1 MNQIFHR
8 IICIALFLHLTG
20 FLSAQYVM
28 QNALVFD
35 CEGTLT
41 DSEEG
46 PSSGQYDHEED
57 YLFTVCVEGASE
69 ITVNFDFFATEATYD
84 VLTIYDGPD
93 INSPVI
99 AVLDGVLNIPP
110 IVVANSGCISFH
122 FVSDENIVAQGW
134 SLNWTVEVDEIEDPI
149 LDITSELDCPL
160 GDLEFTIDPSVPCDI
175 LIPENFQI
183 LGPQNGNIADVIP
196 LNCNG
201 DNRNSAFELVLADSL
216 SLPGTYLVVFAA
228 YIVNSCGDT
237 LEFESRLDFELN
249 DCPFLV
255 EIHEVESACAGD
267 CGRVEVEIHSTDPGP
282 YAITWAHTIS
292 TQATVDICTDS
303 VTLVEVFVEN
313 LSNGQTA
320 SDQFFYTPIALPQIL
335 NPLMSDTFCSS
346 RNHHFFEV
354 DIPGG
359 LYNARYMD
367 NTDDER
373 YNFRRYNNA
382 NGIQMDIITYT
393 DENGCVAT
401 DTVFISP
408 VNAGPDQA
416 ACLEEDELVL
426 IGNNPDNGIWQ
437 GPDTSPDGI
446 FAITSTGEFT
456 ISFVSPEGCVDR
468 KNVTVIDE
476 IDITPIDTLCSTQE
490 INLRDYVNAFGGIW
504 SGPGISQARNGR
516 LRAWQAN
523 INELNTYYYQV
534 EGCRD
539 SVQIYILGLWAGFDR
554 SVCSMTDQIQLP
566 FHGEWSGDGIYNPV
580 DSTYDISGLAPGT
593 YEITGS
599 KGRCED
605 SMELTIHDVGL
616 DYVGDPKY
624 CFDAGMIPI
633 SDIVASTP
641 DDGTYTGEAVVNVND
656 ELYLDPALVSGTE
669 SYVVFEALGCL
680 DSVLVEIEPELEL
693 DDYEFCE
700 FDDLQMLDNNGNIGY
715 WDGPG
720 ILLPESGLL
729 NVQALNVGYNEVY
742 FVTDLGCRTP
752 VVTEVVGF
760 VEAEINDVLEL
771 YCFQDTNYVLDL
783 FPVGGVFTI
792 NGMNTT
798 AEINP
803 ADLGSG
809 FHECQYIVGT
819 GECEDKTTT
828 YIQVSEAISGETWA
842 TNDTLCPNESATI
855 FVESS
860 GGFDITQ
867 GYWDQGLGFGKSH
880 IIFPYATTTYTVT
893 LTDGCSD
900 DLVLDLEVVVIDS
913 FAVDFDYGPQVCFG
927 DSSFIEIIIIDS
939 GSYEISWNGSADEN
953 GMIYQ
958 NLPGEYYLNIL
969 ESDSGCEQDY
979 WLEVPGSEPITAGFT
994 LVPNQD
1000 TIDLIN
1006 NEINLIN
1013 QAQGYTSGH
1022 INFGQGT
1029 ENIDLD
1035 YGTLNTFYDE
1045 IGEYVIS
1052 QYVTNDLGCVDTM
1065 SQKIYVDNVLLV
1077 YVPNIFN
1084 PGVEGENGEFKVFS
1098 LGSNEMEVSI
1108 YNRWGNLVFNTKNID
1123 EAWDGKYN
1131 DAPAKQGVYT
1141 VLVNY
1146 TDQKTGELFQEAFTL
1161 TLLR

>member
-1 MNQIFHR
+1 MS
-8 IICIALFLHLTG
+8 G
-20 FLSAQYVM
+20 QYVM
-28 QNALVFD
+28 QNNLVYD

-69 ITVNFDFFATEATYD
+69 IIVNFDFFATEATYD

-93 INSPVI
+93 VNSPVI

-134 SLNWTVEVDEIEDPI
+134 SLNWTVEVDEIADPI
-149 LDITSELDCPL
+149 LEIDSPLECPL
-160 GDLEFTIDPSVPCDI
+160 GDLQFSIDPSVPCDI
-175 LIPENFQI
+175 LLPENFQI
-183 LGPQNGNIADVIP
+183 LGPQNGNISEVIP
-196 LNCNG
+196 LNCNS
-201 DNRNSAFELVLADSL
+201 DNRSSSFQLVLADSL

-237 LEFESRLDFELN
+237 LEFESRLDFELS
-249 DCPFLV
+249 DCPFQV
-255 EIHEVESACAGD
+255 EIHEVEAACAGD

-282 YAITWAHTIS
+282 YAVSWAHSVS
-292 TQATVDICTDS
+292 TQNIVNVCTDS
-303 VTLVEVFVEN
+303 VTLVEVNVVN
-313 LSNGQTA
+313 LSNGQSA

-335 NPLMSDTFCSS
+335 NPLLGDTFCSS
-346 RNHHFFEV
+346 RGHHYFDV

-382 NGIQMDIITYT
+382 NGIQFDIITYT

-401 DTVFISP
+401 DSVYILP

-416 ACLEEDELVL
+416 ACLEENELVL
-426 IGNNPDNGIWQ
+426 VGNNPDNGIWQ
-437 GPDTSPDGI
+437 GPNTSPDGI
-446 FAITSTGEFT
+446 FTIDAPGEYT
-456 ISFVSPEGCVDR
+456 ISFISPDGCIDR
-468 KNVTVIDE
+468 KLVDVIDE
-476 IDITPIDTLCSTQE
+476 IQITPIDTLCSTQE
-490 INLRDYVNAFGGIW
+490 INLRDFVNAYGGIW
-504 SGPGISQARNGR
+504 TGPGISQARNGR

-539 SVQIYILGLWAGFDR
+539 SITIFIQGLWAGVDR
-554 SVCSMTDQIQLP
+554 SVCSMTDVIQLP
-566 FHGEWSGDGIYNPV
+566 FDGLWEGDGIYNPI
-580 DSTYDISGLAPGT
+580 DSTYDISGLTPGT

-633 SDIVASTP
+633 EDIVATTP
-641 DDGTYTGEAVVNVND
+641 DDGVYTGEAIVNIND
-656 ELYLDPALVSGTE
+656 VIYLDPALVAGTE

-680 DSVLVEIEPELEL
+680 DSVLVEIEPALEL

-700 FDDLQMLDNNGNIGY
+700 FDDLQTLDNQGNIGY
-715 WDGPG
+715 WEGPG
-720 ILLPESGLL
+720 ILLPEDGLL

-760 VEAEINDVLEL
+760 VEAEINDVLEI
-771 YCFQDTNYVLDL
+771 YCFQDSNYILDL
-783 FPVGGVFTI
+783 FPAGGIFTI
-792 NGMNTT
+792 NGIDAT

-809 FHECQYIVGT
+809 FHECEYIVGT

-828 YIQVSEAISGETWA
+828 YIQVSEPISGNTYA
-842 TNDTLCPNESATI
+842 TNDTLCPNEATTI

-860 GGFDITQ
+860 GGFDLTQ

-880 IIFPYATTTYTVT
+880 IVFPSTTTTYTVT

-900 DLVLDLEVVVIDS
+900 DIELELEIVVNDS
-913 FAVDFDYGPQVCFG
+913 FDVGFNYGPPVCFG
-927 DSSFIEIIIIDS
+927 DSSYIEISNLDPDNFDIN
-939 GSYEISWNGSADEN
+939 WNGISEADE
-953 GMIYQ
+953 MIYT
-958 NLPGEYYLNIL
+958 NLPGQYYLNVI
-969 ESDSGCEQDY
+969 ERETGCEQEY
-979 WLEVPGSEPITAGFT
+979 WLDVPGADPISAGFT
-994 LVPNQD
+994 IVPNQD

-1006 NEINLIN
+1006 NEISLIN

-1035 YGTLNTFYDE
+1035 YGDLNTYYDE
-1045 IGEYVIS
+1045 IGEYIIS
-1052 QYVTNDLGCVDTM
+1052 QMVVNDLGCVDTM
-1065 SQKIYVDNVLLV
+1065 SRKIYVDNVLRI
-1077 YVPNIFN
+1077 YAPNIFN
-1084 PGVEGENGEFKVFS
+1084 PGIEGENGSFRVFS

-1108 YNRWGNLVFNTKNID
+1108 YNRWGNLIFNTTNID
-1123 EAWDGKYN
+1123 EAWDGTIKN
-1131 DAPAKQGVYT
+1131 KPAKQGVYT

-1146 TDQKTGELFQEAFTL
+1146 ADQKTGEVYQKAFGL
-1161 TLLR
+1161 TLVR